1 MSSSLQLSAS
11 DENLKSITIFKSDR
25 AEVTR
30 TFTVSLEVCVSCHP
44 VHRLG
49 AHYCLLKSGQND
61 IEISGLSSYI
71 DIDSVR
77 VTGLGDAR
85 LFEASCK
92 VQRRETWRKLDS
104 SSDSERIRTLREKKA
119 LLTQE
124 KNVCESATFLLR
136 DYGKT
141 LSGEH
146 VTPADANT
154 FIGQY
159 LTRGSE
165 LARSAAKLA
174 EEILQIQREIDDIT
188 TEESLKKGETD
199 GRVNVTIMA
208 KTRTEVLLKLIY
220 SMCSALLYCSK

>member
-1 MSSSLQLSAS
+1 MHRPSTHNSS
-11 DENLKSITIFKSDR
+11 I
-25 AEVTR
+25 
-30 TFTVSLEVCVSCHP
+30 
-44 VHRLG
+44 
-49 AHYCLLKSGQND
+49 KSGQND

-92 VQRRETWRKLDS
+92 VQKRQTWRKLDS
-104 SSDSERIRTLREKKA
+104 SSESERIRALEEKKA

-165 LARSAAKLA
+165 LARTSAKLA

-188 TEESLKKGETD
+188 TEGSLKKGETD
-199 GRVNVTIMA
+199 GKVNVTIMA
-208 KTRTEVLLKLIY
+208 KTQTEVLLKLIY
-220 SMCSALLYCSK
+220 SMCTAWLYCAK